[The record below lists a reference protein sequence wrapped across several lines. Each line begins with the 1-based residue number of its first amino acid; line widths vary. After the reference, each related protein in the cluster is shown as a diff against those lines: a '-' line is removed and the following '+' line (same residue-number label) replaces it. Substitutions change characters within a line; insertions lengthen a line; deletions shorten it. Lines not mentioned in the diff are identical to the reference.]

1 MADPQ
6 FHDVDSLLDT
16 LPANIVAY
24 RELNAVAARI
34 QSQTAAGPA
43 LLEYAWQLW
52 RATLDPQSAGVALD
66 GIDMPRLML
75 AGASPRG
82 MSMLLRAARVVAW
95 LAGRNFVV
103 PEDVQAVFQ
112 PVVAHRL
119 VFQPMYE
126 MRRSEIAVRL
136 TRAMLDTIAAP

>member
-1 MADPQ
+1 
-6 FHDVDSLLDT
+6 
-16 LPANIVAY
+16 
-24 RELNAVAARI
+24 
-34 QSQTAAGPA
+34 
-43 LLEYAWQLW
+43 LEYAWQLW
-52 RATLDPQSAGVALD
+52 RATLEPQSAGVTLD
-66 GIDMPRLML
+66 GIDMARLML